1 MDTTVEL
8 KRRQFSVK
16 DYHRMIETGILTKD
30 DRVELLE
37 GEIVEM
43 GRPGPP
49 QQGTVD
55 RLNRL
60 FTSRLGDRVIVR
72 VQGPVLLASVES
84 EPEPDVALLVPRP
97 DFYTTGHPEPDDIL
111 LLIEVMDSSAV
122 KDRRVK
128 LPLYARAGVA
138 ETWLV
143 DLTTDRVEVHRRP
156 GPAGYADSR
165 TLRRGEPL
173 AIQAFPDVALTAAD
187 LLG

>member
-43 GRPGPP
+43 APIGNPH
-49 QQGTVD
+49 QATVD
-55 RLNRL
+55 RLTRL
-60 FTSRLGDRVIVR
+60 FISRLGERVIVR
-72 VQGPVLLASVES
+72 IQGPVLLASVES
-84 EPEPDVALLVPRP
+84 EPQPDVALLMPRS
-97 DFYTTGHPEPDDIL
+97 DFYSTRRPEPEDIL
-111 LLIEVMDSSAV
+111 LLVEVMDTSV
-122 KDRRVK
+122 EKDRRVK
-128 LPLYARAGVA
+128 LPLYARAGIA

-143 DLTTDRVEVHRRP
+143 DLNAERVEVNRGP
-156 GPAGYADSR
+156 GAAGYAETR
-165 TLRRGEPL
+165 IVGRGERTT
-173 AIQAFPDVALTAAD
+173 IQAFPDVALTVAD